1 MIIWLA
7 SYPKNGNTWLRSL
20 ISAYYYTKDGLFMGD
35 ENLKNVDQFPVK
47 KYLNKFDY
55 NLNLPGDTSRFWVL
69 AQEKINEDRKIR
81 FFKTH
86 NALVKFGKNDFT
98 NRANSLGGIYIVR
111 DPRNVLDSMSRH
123 FQIDHVKALEVMQD
137 KKNFTYDFKKKN
149 DYSDYQFISSWE
161 LNYQSWKNNNLLP
174 IKFLKYEDLLSE
186 TFFVFK
192 EIVEFIDKLTNNKS
206 GFNREKAKNVVK
218 TTSFENL
225 KKIEINKGF
234 SESIISRT
242 GERKIP
248 FFHLGPKNN
257 WKKNFNSDFVKK
269 LNNIFKKN
277 LDELDYSN

>member
-20 ISAYYYTKDGLFMGD
+20 ISAYYYTKDGLFVGD
-35 ENLKNVDQFPVK
+35 KHLRNIDQFPVK
-47 KYLNKFDY
+47 KYLNNFDY
-55 NLNLPGDTSRFWVL
+55 DPNLPGDTSRFWVS
-69 AQEKINEDRKIR
+69 AQEKINEDLKIR

-86 NALVKFGKNDFT
+86 NALVKLGPNNFT
-98 NRANSLGGIYIVR
+98 NRANSLGGVYIVR

-123 FQIDHVKALEVMQD
+123 FQINHDKALDVMQD
-137 KKNFTYDFKKKN
+137 EKNFTYDFKKKN

-174 IKFLKYEDLLSE
+174 VKFLKYEDLLSE

-206 GFNREKAKNVVK
+206 GFSREKAKNAVK

-234 SESIISRT
+234 SESIIARVDKK
-242 GERKIP
+242 KIP

-257 WKKNFNSDFVKK
+257 WQKNFNFKFVKK
-269 LNNIFKKN
+269 INNIFEKN
-277 LDELDYSN
+277 LNELDYND